1 MILPDL
7 SHLPNLPVT
16 EVLPALTGALAANG
30 AAVLVAPPG
39 AGKTTLVPL
48 YLLGSIQGKII
59 VLEPRRVAARAAARR
74 MAGLIGEDTG
84 LTIGYAM
91 RLDTRQSA
99 ATRILVVTE
108 GVFTRMILADPELA
122 GIGCVIFDEFHER
135 SLDADFGLALTL
147 DVRAALRPDLKLV
160 VMSATLDGAKFAGIL
175 GDAPLIESKGRSF
188 PVEIRYAG
196 RNPLQRIEEAMA
208 GEILRAVNHE
218 RGSIGQGSIGQGSIL
233 AFLPG
238 IGEIGRVRRLLEG
251 HMAEGRL
258 PSHVAVLELH
268 GQQEAAA
275 QDEAI
280 RPAAHGTRKIVL
292 ATSIA
297 ESALTID
304 GVTTIIDCGL
314 ARVPVFEPATGLS
327 HLETVR
333 VSRAS
338 ADQRAGRAGR
348 TAPGLAIRL
357 WHEGQNA
364 ALAAFD
370 TAEIFAA
377 DLSGLVMDCAAFGVA
392 DPLQLPFPEPPP
404 VPALNGAR
412 ALLQELGAL
421 DAHYRLTGLGQKM
434 RALALPAR
442 AAAMVAEAGAL
453 GGLAAE
459 IAVLLTERG
468 LGGTDPDLAV
478 RVAAFRNDASMRAKT
493 ARRLARR
500 ISAMPDD
507 RQYGDPSD
515 AGRVLLPAFFDRVAM
530 QRGNT
535 GRYLLANGRG
545 VEIETT
551 SALAKEPFLVVVDMQ
566 GKAQGARIVAAAS
579 VTPADIYSLLA
590 SRIITQQ
597 ETWFDAASG
606 ALKSEARDRL
616 GHLVLAR
623 RPARVE
629 SGPAAGLALLE
640 AVREHGLALLPW
652 DAASESLRARLA
664 FLHHHRPDDFPDV
677 CDAALLAQ
685 LDNWLLPF
693 LSGITKFSALPPG
706 AVESALNSLVPFEHQ
721 RNMAKL
727 APSHFEVPSG
737 SSIRLRFE
745 NNDAVLAVRVQEV
758 FGLKTHP
765 AILNGSFPLLLELL
779 SPAQR
784 PIQTTR
790 DLPAFWAGSWKDVRT
805 DMRGRYP
812 RHVWPDDPAQAV
824 ATLRAKPRGT

>member
-7 SHLPNLPVT
+7 PALPVT
-16 EVLPALTGALAANG
+16 EVLPALARALAANG

-160 VMSATLDGAKFAGIL
+160 VMSATLDGAKFTGIL
-175 GDAPLIESKGRSF
+175 GDAPFIESQGRTF

-208 GEILRAVNHE
+208 GEIMRAVNHE
-218 RGSIGQGSIGQGSIL
+218 QGSIGQGSIL

-251 HMAEGRL
+251 RL
-258 PSHVAVLELH
+258 PANAALFELH
-268 GQQEAAA
+268 GQQGAAA

-280 RPAAHGTRKIVL
+280 RPAAQGTRKIVL

-377 DLSGLVMDCAAFGVA
+377 DLSGLVMDCAAFGVV
-392 DPLQLPFPEPPP
+392 DPMQLPFPEPPP
-404 VPALNGAR
+404 LPALNSAR

-421 DAHYRLTGLGQKM
+421 DARHRLTGLGQKM
-434 RALALPAR
+434 RNIPLPAR
-442 AAAMVAEAGAL
+442 LAAMVAEAGAL
-453 GGLAAE
+453 GALAAE

-468 LGGTDPDLAV
+468 LGGTDADLAV

-551 SALAKEPFLVVVDMQ
+551 SALAKEPFLVVVDVQ

-590 SRIITQQ
+590 RHIITQQ

-629 SGPAAGLALLE
+629 PGPAASLALLE

-737 SSIRLRFE
+737 SSVRLRFE